1 MYVKGLGEI
10 EAVAFDIDGTLDPQW
25 RLTVR
30 ALFRY
35 IAHGFF
41 FLFYGFVRNEMHAL
55 PQHDN
60 FRQVQAKKMAGWLRC
75 SPEEAERR
83 LNDIVYKGLE
93 PYFERIAC
101 YSYVPETFRKL
112 KEAGF
117 KLALLSDFPPEQ
129 KGDVWGVRQYCNVVL
144 GTEQLGALKPDPYSF
159 LKMADEL
166 GVEPSRILYVGNSL
180 KYDVRGSH
188 NAGMKCA
195 YLLPF
200 WRRIF
205 NKPLKEAEISFSNY
219 RQLLNIVL
227 E

>member
-10 EAVAFDIDGTLDPQW
+10 EAVAVDIDGTLYPQW

>member
-1 MYVKGLGEI
+1 M
-10 EAVAFDIDGTLDPQW
+10 
-25 RLTVR
+25 
-30 ALFRY
+30 
-35 IAHGFF
+35 
-41 FLFYGFVRNEMHAL
+41 
-55 PQHDN
+55 
-60 FRQVQAKKMAGWLRC
+60 
-75 SPEEAERR
+75 
-83 LNDIVYKGLE
+83 
-93 PYFERIAC
+93 
-101 YSYVPETFRKL
+101 PETFRKL

-129 KGDVWGVRQYCNVVL
+129 KGDVWGVRQYCSVVL

>member
-1 MYVKGLGEI
+1 M
-10 EAVAFDIDGTLDPQW
+10 
-25 RLTVR
+25 
-30 ALFRY
+30 
-35 IAHGFF
+35 
-41 FLFYGFVRNEMHAL
+41 
-55 PQHDN
+55 
-60 FRQVQAKKMAGWLRC
+60 
-75 SPEEAERR
+75 
-83 LNDIVYKGLE
+83 ND
-93 PYFERIAC
+93 
-101 YSYVPETFRKL
+101 
-112 KEAGF
+112 
-117 KLALLSDFPPEQ
+117 SD
-129 KGDVWGVRQYCNVVL
+129 VVVFSS
-144 GTEQLGALKPDPYSF
+144 SF
-159 LKMADEL
+159 LQEAAEKMKMADEL